1 MAPRAPRRRRPR
13 EGARIIRRGR
23 GLTKLLT
30 DVASLVSGAGRECSF
45 PAALAAATKA
55 EYDWLMGAS
64 GAAFD
69 VTIDLVAFDPLAATP
84 RDQETLAL
92 AARAA
97 GVRLDDVPPP
107 YDEDMRALVG
117 SRIREAIDDTLPPLI
132 RGAIGPPDY
141 GLIVGYIDDDRYLVR
156 TIFDKGDK
164 PSEIGWPDFI
174 DADHGGPVFLDR
186 AQVPERSVQ
195 ARDGL
200 DAGIGRAASS
210 EAALAGWAAALRDD
224 VRWAD
229 TKHAGTAAFADHAM
243 RVVFADK
250 RRAAGRFLRGL
261 RTLFTTPGGDLLRAA
276 ESYGYVVDGLDKVGT
291 KPFDASVAMRFL
303 DPGHRRGIAKALEA
317 ALGHEKEAH
326 DALRAARAT
335 IR

>member
-1 MAPRAPRRRRPR
+1 
-13 EGARIIRRGR
+13 
-23 GLTKLLT
+23 
-30 DVASLVSGAGRECSF
+30 
-45 PAALAAATKA
+45 
-55 EYDWLMGAS
+55 MGAS

-69 VTIDLVAFDPLAATP
+69 VTIDLAGFDPLAATP
-84 RDQETLAL
+84 RDRETLAR

-107 YDEDMRALVG
+107 YDEDLRALVG
-117 SRIREAIDDTLPPLI
+117 SRIREGIDEKLPPLI
-132 RGAIGPPDY
+132 RGAVGPPEY
-141 GLIVGYIDDDRYLVR
+141 GLIVGYTDDDRYLVR
-156 TIFDKGDK
+156 TFFDRDEK

-186 AQVPERSVQ
+186 ATAPERTVQ

-200 DAGIGRAASS
+200 DAGLARAGAS

-224 VRWAD
+224 ARWAD

-243 RVVFADK
+243 RVVLADK

-261 RTLFTTPGGDLLRAA
+261 RSLFTIPGGDLLRAA
-276 ESYGYVVDGLDKVGT
+276 ESYGYVVDGLEKLGT

-317 ALGHEKEAH
+317 ALGHEREAH
-326 DALRAARAT
+326 EALGAARAT